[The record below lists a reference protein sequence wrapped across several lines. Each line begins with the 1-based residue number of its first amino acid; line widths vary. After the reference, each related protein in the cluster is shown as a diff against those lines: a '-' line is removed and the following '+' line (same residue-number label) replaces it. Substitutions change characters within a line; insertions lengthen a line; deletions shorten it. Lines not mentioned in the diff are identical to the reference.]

1 MSDWPW
7 FDVTVGADTNTIVLQ
22 LKRLADER
30 AQAYS
35 MTIERAALLA
45 QKLADI
51 GGLSLGIRVIN
62 ERWPVA
68 SAAGRYRIAACGG
81 SNARGGPS
89 GTRRRSSTTRSR
101 LVTPTRRRR
110 GTSPRC
116 RRVVVW
122 PGHRVAWRVRRAPV
136 LCQPEPLAGR
146 RRAQPGVVT

>member
-22 LKRLADER
+22 LKRLGDER

-101 LVTPTRRRR
+101 PATPT
-110 GTSPRC
+110 
-116 RRVVVW
+116 VVVAERHRAVGVW
-122 PGHRVAWRVRRAPV
+122 LYGPAIGSPGG
-136 LCQPEPLAGR
+136 CGGR
-146 RRAQPGVVT
+146 RCCASPNHWPAGAAHSRVW